1 MVPTMLKRVVA
12 CAALTA
18 WMLGVSGCVK
28 QSEYDAKVAEAKSQA
43 EKSANAEAKASQL
56 QKDLDAAES
65 EVEKA
70 EQAKK
75 DAEARI
81 KTLEQENAD
90 LQKRVSKPAEPKK

>member
-1 MVPTMLKRVVA
+1 MVPTMLKRVVM
-12 CAALTA
+12 CAVLTA

-28 QSEYDAKVAEAKSQA
+28 QSEYDAKVAE
-43 EKSANAEAKASQL
+43 L
-56 QKDLDAAES
+56 QPGGKGGEGRGEGVATPERLDAAKS

-81 KTLEQENAD
+81 KAMEQENAELKD
-90 LQKRVSKPAEPKK
+90 RVKSR